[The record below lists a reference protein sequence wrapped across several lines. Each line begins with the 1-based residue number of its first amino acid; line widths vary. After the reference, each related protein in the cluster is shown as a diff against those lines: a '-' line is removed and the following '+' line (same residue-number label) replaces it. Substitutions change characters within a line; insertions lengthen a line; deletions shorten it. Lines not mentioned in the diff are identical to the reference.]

1 MSRVDP
7 LDSLKN
13 FEPKTAAE
21 QKTKQSKAEIEELA
35 NEHGFVNR
43 QATPMPATVDR
54 SKRRFKTGRN
64 VQINIRG
71 EQQTKDELY
80 RVADLIDQTLGE
92 TLKRALAA
100 LRRELETGE
109 GEPVNRP

>member
-13 FEPKTAAE
+13 FEPKAATE
-21 QKTKQSKAEIEELA
+21 QRTKQSKAEVEEMA
-35 NEHGFVNR
+35 NHLGFVGR
-43 QATPMPATVDR
+43 QATPLVANVER

-64 VQINIRG
+64 VQINIKG
-71 EQQTKDELY
+71 EQETKEELY
-80 RVADLIDQTLGE
+80 QVADLIDQPLGE

-100 LRRELETGE
+100 LRREVESGE
-109 GEPVNRP
+109 ADSAR

>member
-13 FEPKTAAE
+13 FEPKVATE
-21 QKTKQSKAEIEELA
+21 QKPKQSNAEIEELA
-35 NEHGFVNR
+35 NKHGFVGR
-43 QATPMPATVDR
+43 VSTVPTPPADR

-64 VQINIRG
+64 VQINIKG
-71 EQQTKDELY
+71 EQDTKDELY
-80 RVADLIDQTLGE
+80 RVADMIDEPLGE

-100 LRRELETGE
+100 LRRELGNGQGTK
-109 GEPVNRP
+109 

>member
-13 FEPKTAAE
+13 FEPKSAAE
-21 QKTKQSKAEIEELA
+21 QKPRQSNAEIEELA
-35 NEHGFVNR
+35 NEHGFVSR
-43 QATPMPATVDR
+43 QSTPPTPPVER

-64 VQINIRG
+64 IQINIKG
-71 EQQTKDELY
+71 EQETKDELY
-80 RVADLIDQTLGE
+80 RVADIIDEPLGE

-100 LRRELETGE
+100 LKRELERGKST
-109 GEPVNRP
+109 

>member
-13 FEPKTAAE
+13 FEPKSVTE
-21 QKTKQSKAEIEELA
+21 QKPRQSNAEIEELA
-35 NEHGFVNR
+35 NKHGFVSR
-43 QATPMPATVDR
+43 QTTSPTSPVER

-64 VQINIRG
+64 IQINIKG
-71 EQQTKDELY
+71 EQETKDELY
-80 RVADLIDQTLGE
+80 RVADIIDEPLGE

-100 LRRELETGE
+100 LKRELEGKGT
-109 GEPVNRP
+109 